1 MGLGLYK
8 RQKAPLASAA
18 LALCLEKKKKSLKP
32 RNDNEW
38 DDFLDIRR

>member
-18 LALCLEKKKKSLKP
+18 LALCLEKKKISEAKK
-32 RNDNEW
+32 
-38 DDFLDIRR
+38 